1 MKSIHISD
9 VYKLDD
15 AKQKIDNLLLKYYQ
29 RSRFQKSILDSVLI
43 NAASQSLQINL
54 NNEYIVINYLILAI
68 LKQNIIQNSENILHS
83 VQLGLSAF
91 HCLFELP
98 ELNIDNS
105 IRLENP
111 IHEEYDQSITQ
122 LLILT
127 NLSESFRCILDNDI
141 EDKKQHNKI
150 VIFIMKRY
158 SYINQELQ
166 KLLMNNVVS
175 ICSNKDKFCS
185 KDISIVKSNVF
196 NYFLKYIIEIT
207 YIYSKQTIQ
216 DSITQKQLNQLGDV
230 FVKLYNTVYHLDCD
244 DMSIST
250 INNKLKFAELLE
262 CNFKLLKMEFLEKI
276 KSLEIYNEL
285 FDKILVIM
293 EKNLLENIR
302 FQFR

>member
-1 MKSIHISD
+1 
-9 VYKLDD
+9 
-15 AKQKIDNLLLKYYQ
+15 
-29 RSRFQKSILDSVLI
+29 
-43 NAASQSLQINL
+43 
-54 NNEYIVINYLILAI
+54 
-68 LKQNIIQNSENILHS
+68 
-83 VQLGLSAF
+83 
-91 HCLFELP
+91 
-98 ELNIDNS
+98 
-105 IRLENP
+105 
-111 IHEEYDQSITQ
+111 
-122 LLILT
+122 
-127 NLSESFRCILDNDI
+127 
-141 EDKKQHNKI
+141 
-150 VIFIMKRY
+150 MKRY

-185 KDISIVKSNVF
+185 TDISTVKSNIF
-196 NYFLKYIIEIT
+196 SYFLKYIIEIT
-207 YIYSKQTIQ
+207 YTYSKQTIQ

-244 DMSIST
+244 DMSINT

-302 FQFR
+302 FQFRQSL